1 MERAAHRPP
10 NFLVIISDEHR
21 KDAMGCAGHPL
32 VETPHLDRLAARGTR
47 FSNAYTSS
55 PMCVPTRAALACGD
69 HVHRTGFWD
78 SATPYD
84 GSATT
89 WMHRVRDAGHEMVSI
104 GKLHFRN
111 GEDDNGFSEE
121 ILPMHVLGGVGWMAA
136 LLREDPPAYGAAAE
150 LAADSGPGSSSYT
163 DYDLAITAAATDWIG
178 ARQGSE
184 RPWAA
189 FVSLVSPHF
198 PLRAP
203 QKFYDLYA
211 DADFDLEPQPLP
223 DHPEIRNLA
232 RFFDY
237 ERHFTPETRR
247 AAMAGYFGLT
257 SFLDDCIG
265 QILATLEESGQAEDT
280 VILYLSDHGELLG
293 DKGLWTKQVMYEA
306 SAGIPM
312 ILAGPGVPQGAVCN
326 TATSIVDVA
335 ATALDVMLDTP
346 NDNAPDDNAPGL
358 SLRQLAQNPDN
369 ADRTVLCEY
378 HDGGSTTGA
387 FMVRWGDWKYV
398 YYPGLQPQLF
408 NLADDPSED
417 HDLGTDVSPRASA
430 ARTEGAARLAAI
442 CDADAVNRQCFADQA
457 ARIEALGGIDVCRNA
472 HLFNHTPT
480 PAEQAAMHEDGQ

>member
-21 KDAMGCAGHPL
+21 KDALGCAWHPL
-32 VETPHLDRLAARGTR
+32 VHTPHLDRLAARGTR
-47 FSNAYTSS
+47 FTNAYTSS

-69 HVHRTGFWD
+69 YVHRTGFWD

-84 GSATT
+84 GSAAT

-104 GKLHFRN
+104 GKLHFRS

-121 ILPMHVLGGVGWMAA
+121 ILPMHVVGGVGWMAA
-136 LLREDPPAYGAAAE
+136 LLREDPPAYDAAAE

-163 DYDLAITAAATDWIG
+163 DYDLAIAAAATDWIA
-178 ARQGSE
+178 ARRNAE

-203 QKFYDLYA
+203 QEFYNLYA
-211 DADFDLEPQPLP
+211 DADFDLEPQQLP

-237 ERHFTPETRR
+237 ERHFTAETRH

-257 SFLDDCIG
+257 SFLDDCVG
-265 QILATLEESGQAEDT
+265 EILATLEESGQAEDT

-293 DKGLWTKQVMYEA
+293 DKGMWTKQVMYEA

-312 ILAGPGVPQGAVCN
+312 ILAGPGVPDGIVRN
-326 TATSIVDVA
+326 TAASIVDVA
-335 ATALDVMLDTP
+335 ATALDVMLDTL
-346 NDNAPDDNAPGL
+346 DDSAPGL
-358 SLRQLAQNPDN
+358 SLRQLAQDPDD

-398 YYPGLQPQLF
+398 CYPGMPPQLF
-408 NLADDPSED
+408 NLAEDPSED
-417 HDLGTDVSPRASA
+417 HDLGSDVSQRAAA
-430 ARTEGAARLAAI
+430 ARAEGASRLAAI
-442 CDADAVNRQCFADQA
+442 CDADAMNRQCFADQA

-480 PAEQAAMHEDGQ
+480 PAEQAAMREDGR